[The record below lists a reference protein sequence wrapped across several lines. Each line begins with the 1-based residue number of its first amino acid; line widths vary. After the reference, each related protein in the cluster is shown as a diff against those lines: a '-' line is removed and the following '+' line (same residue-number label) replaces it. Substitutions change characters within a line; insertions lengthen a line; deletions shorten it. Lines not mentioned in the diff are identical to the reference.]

1 MGIGASLFLIALGLI
16 LAIAVKAQLG
26 GIDIQLVG
34 WILVG
39 AGVTGILLTLLIW
52 RPRRRNAIVI
62 EEGAVRDDL
71 PPPPQTY

>member
-16 LAIAVKAQLG
+16 LAIAVKAQLV

-39 AGVTGILLTLLIW
+39 AGVAGILLTQLIW
-52 RPRRRNAIVI
+52 RPRRRNAIII
-62 EEGAVRDDL
+62 EEGSGRDDL